1 MADTRK
7 VQLAIEADAS
17 GVRQG
22 TQQAKDAVR
31 DMAREVKTA
40 ATDASR
46 SLAGMGDG
54 ADQGAAKVDRG
65 TRGIIASIERTT
77 AALKAG
83 ERGTAAFYEQ
93 LAGAR
98 GANLAQLQP
107 YLDQL
112 RQAEALHK
120 KATGTLDSMGVSAA
134 QTKNALRQL
143 PAQFTDIFTSLSS
156 GQQPLTV
163 LIQQGGQIKDS
174 FGGIGNAV
182 RGVVSAINPFAV
194 AVGLA
199 GGALVG
205 LALAYKA
212 GAAEAD
218 EYRKAL
224 ILTGNAAGT
233 STGQMAAMAKAIAGT
248 VGTQAQAA
256 DVLAQLAATGE
267 LSAGSFSKMAEAAIR
282 LERVGGPAV
291 KETVKAFADLAKDP
305 LQASIKLN
313 ESTNFL
319 TLSLYKQIKALDEQG
334 KKTQAAKLAQDAFAA
349 VSIERTTEL
358 EKSAGALERAWLGVK
373 DAIGGAKD
381 ALLALGRAATNDQ
394 VLAGIEK
401 QLEANARRTDR
412 ADSRDP
418 ASGRL
423 REGADSQRTRLL
435 EQKEALRE
443 TIALTAKLTNLE
455 ATRAA
460 GVKGQVAADKG
471 AADAAREAA
480 AEEKKRAAIIAEL
493 SGVQADYGEQL
504 GRLQAMRKAGTLT
517 EERYVALVTALI
529 AKQPYAVQLTK
540 QQTDADERRSK
551 ALKEQLDA
559 ENKRAEALDKQR
571 QGFEQHLQQLDD
583 EYIELTRGKDA
594 REAVVQKR
602 LDDAAAMAY
611 QVANEAILEQGYT
624 AETVKLWALA
634 DAQQAVAD
642 ARRRNTGQAQINDVV
657 ADAKRATD
665 AWVDDM
671 RSGLTSAFKQAFSQ
685 GGNFGKNF
693 ARALADELK
702 TRMIAAIADALA
714 VQVLGGLGV
723 SVASG
728 GAAGG
733 SGFGG
738 VVQGAGTLNNLYN
751 LYSGGGGG
759 LGGAMAAANYA
770 NVYSGS
776 AYGTAYGSQQ
786 SAMLAAQES
795 GMVNASTASWG
806 AYAGYAA
813 LIYAAAMYGSSLYDK
828 GWTGSNQIGDKA
840 WYQISPENMK
850 TSVLKGLGLSD
861 KWSEILGGSVRLNHM
876 FGYSAPQITD
886 SGIKGTISA
895 GDFTG
900 SAFADVKSKPGFVR
914 RLFGADDKTWTE
926 LKALPD
932 DLARFFDDAAKS
944 VLEQAKNYGA
954 ALGLPADALAGIST
968 DIKLSLTD
976 DAEKNKTEIA
986 KAMGAYGD
994 ALLDAWK
1001 SALAP
1006 VAAYGESAADTIAR
1020 VATAIMGVNDV
1031 LKALGMSALEAS
1043 VAGGQAALEL
1053 QKMFGGQQGLAS
1065 AASGFLGNFYSEEE
1079 RKAIARDNIAS
1090 TLGGV
1095 GLSMPTTRA
1104 EFRAMVDDLV
1114 KGGALMTDEGRK
1126 QVATLLAVQEAFAGI
1141 TEAGRSAADIL
1152 TERQGLQDQLDQ
1164 MLGNTAALLARERAK
1179 LDPSNVDLF
1188 DAIQAAKAQ
1197 QEADQLAA
1205 DAAKAQ
1211 QQAAEES
1218 ARAWQEA
1225 AAAAQRAAEESRKM
1239 WGEAAKALREEIDR
1253 LRGVNRDPL
1262 SNLGGAA
1269 REFAILTAQARAGSL
1284 DAFQRL
1290 PGASSAWEKA
1300 AEAAATS
1307 ADELRIIR
1315 NRIAA
1320 SLAQTDA
1327 IVATKVVP
1335 GFASGGYHVGGARIV
1350 GERGPELEVTGPSR
1364 IVPFDQLLQA
1374 GAAGG
1379 AQVAELQAVRTEL
1392 ERLRAFTEAALPAI
1406 ARNTGAA
1413 ASVLDDA
1420 ARGKRGLTTTA
1431 SA

>member
-182 RGVVSAINPFAV
+182 RGVVSAINPLAV

-233 STGQMAAMAKAIAGT
+233 SAGQMAAMAKAIAGT

-381 ALLALGRAATNDQ
+381 ALLGLGRQATVSQELTELRAKLATAEAAPEGQRSADRTRFIVDARARIA
-394 VLAGIEK
+394 VLAEQIK
-401 QLEANARRTDR
+401 QERSLADVSSER
-412 ADSRDP
+412 A
-418 ASGRL
+418 
-423 REGADSQRTRLL
+423 
-435 EQKEALRE
+435 K
-443 TIALTAKLTNLE
+443 
-455 ATRAA
+455 ATKDAI
-460 GVKGQVAADKG
+460 QADKG
-471 AADAAREAA
+471 AKDAAREAA

-493 SGVQADYGEQL
+493 AGVQADYGEQL

-611 QVANEAILEQGYT
+611 QVANEAILEKGYT

-642 ARRRNTGQAQINDVV
+642 GRRRNTGQAQINDVV

-693 ARALADELK
+693 ARALGEELK
-702 TRMIAAIADALA
+702 QRMIAAIADALA

-728 GAAGG
+728 GGAGG

-770 NVYSGS
+770 NVYSGT
-776 AYGTAYGSQQ
+776 AYGTSFGSQQ

-850 TSVLKGLGLSD
+850 TSVLKGLGLND

-900 SAFADVKSKPGFVR
+900 SAFADVKSKAGWVSS
-914 RLFGADDKTWTE
+914 LFGADDKTWTE

-1031 LKALGMSALEAS
+1031 FKALGMSALEAS
-1043 VAGGQAALEL
+1043 VAGGQAALDL
-1053 QKMFGGQQGLAS
+1053 QKLFGGQQGLAS